1 MRKVRWFSLVLVA
14 CMAIHSSD
22 ARGDVV
28 TQWNFNSTNDDANS
42 GTGTTSPSVGAGVVA
57 LLGNTTADFAG
68 GTLNPSQSSDPAA
81 GANNSAWNVRTF
93 SSPNQF
99 SDGIQANVSTAGFS
113 DIVIS
118 WDQRTSN
125 SSSKYVA
132 FFYSTDGSNW
142 VQATGDLFTAG
153 TISGSLNPAGDSVLG
168 NLFVNGSGD
177 RFHNQRSVNLSSIA
191 GANDNSNFAFRIV
204 SAFDP
209 NTSAFTGTNAAFAT
223 TGTWRFDM
231 LTVSGITAIP
241 EPSSIATLGVLSA
254 IGMMRARRRRAAQ
267 GSPSC

>member
-1 MRKVRWFSLVLVA
+1 
-14 CMAIHSSD
+14 MAHSQS
-22 ARGDVV
+22 ARADVV
-28 TQWNFNSTNDDANS
+28 TQWNFNSTNDDGSAT
-42 GTGTTSPSVGAGVVA
+42 TGTTTPSVGDGSVS
-57 LLGNTTADFAG
+57 LIGNTTADFAG
-68 GTLNPSQSSDPAA
+68 GTLNPSQSTDPAA
-81 GANNSAWNVRTF
+81 GPNNSAWNVRTF
-93 SSPNQF
+93 SSVTQF
-99 SDGIQANVSTAGFS
+99 TDGIQANVSTAGFS

-125 SSSKYVA
+125 SSSKYLA

-153 TISGSLNPAGDSVLG
+153 TISGTLNPAGDSVVG

-191 GANDNSNFAFRIV
+191 AVNDNSNFAFRIL
-204 SAFDP
+204 SAFNPD
-209 NTSAFTGTNAAFAT
+209 TGVFTGTNAGFAS

-241 EPSSIATLGVLSA
+241 EPSSMMVLGGLGLACAFRAGRKRMQRRSA
-254 IGMMRARRRRAAQ
+254 
-267 GSPSC
+267 